1 MFLGR
6 RTVKRSGEREGERER
21 EREKEKQIARRG
33 PKRKKKGAEEREEG
47 GPRKARSRSPMEAK
61 VYDASPGRVTDATT
75 EALRSFPS
83 PLLLFTVSTFL
94 SLSLFLSLSFSL
106 YTYVTTPRTQQPS
119 WCIPV
124 TLYTVRCN
132 NVPTR

>member
-21 EREKEKQIARRG
+21 ETDSEKGTKEEEKGCRR
-33 PKRKKKGAEEREEG
+33 KRGRWTKEGAKPLADG
-47 GPRKARSRSPMEAK
+47 GESLRRVAWQSYRRYHGGSSLFSLSPSSL
-61 VYDASPGRVTDATT
+61 YCLYLS
-75 EALRSFPS
+75 
-83 PLLLFTVSTFL
+83 L